1 MTKRVRLL
9 YVVARDRPDLKE
21 RLTAAFLDT
30 DNVEVIVDS
39 RTTRTSDRGPT
50 TVEHERRVLGYT
62 PKVEFDEG
70 LRRAVEYFQS
80 RPPARPRTS

>member
-30 DNVEVIVDS
+30 DNVEVIVDR
-39 RTTRTSDRGPT
+39 RTTRTADRGSK
-50 TVEHERRVLGYT
+50 VNRERRVMDRDSDLAALGWILI
-62 PKVEFDEG
+62 P
-70 LRRAVEYFQS
+70 
-80 RPPARPRTS
+80 RPAAD

>member
-30 DNVEVIVDS
+30 DNVEVIID
-39 RTTRTSDRGPT
+39 RRATRTSDRGQNIDR
-50 TVEHERRVLGYT
+50 ERRVLDRDADLAALGWILI
-62 PKVEFDEG
+62 P
-70 LRRAVEYFQS
+70 
-80 RPPARPRTS
+80 RPAAD

>member
-30 DNVEVIVDS
+30 DNVEVIVDR
-39 RTTRTSDRGPT
+39 RTTRTADRGSK
-50 TVEHERRVLGYT
+50 VDRERRVLDRDSDLAALGWILI
-62 PKVEFDEG
+62 P
-70 LRRAVEYFQS
+70 
-80 RPPARPRTS
+80 RPAAD

>member
-30 DNVEVIVDS
+30 DNVEVIVDR
-39 RTTRTSDRGPT
+39 RTTRTADRGSK
-50 TVEHERRVLGYT
+50 VDRERRVTDRDSDLAALGWILI
-62 PKVEFDEG
+62 P
-70 LRRAVEYFQS
+70 
-80 RPPARPRTS
+80 RPAAD

>member
-30 DNVEVIVDS
+30 DNVEVIIDRRAS
-39 RTTRTSDRGPT
+39 RTSDRGQKIDR
-50 TVEHERRVLGYT
+50 ERRVLDRDADLAALGWILI
-62 PKVEFDEG
+62 P
-70 LRRAVEYFQS
+70 
-80 RPPARPRTS
+80 RPAAD

>member
-30 DNVEVIVDS
+30 DNVEVIID
-39 RTTRTSDRGPT
+39 RRANRTSDRGQKIDR
-50 TVEHERRVLGYT
+50 ERRVLDRDADLAALGWILI
-62 PKVEFDEG
+62 P
-70 LRRAVEYFQS
+70 
-80 RPPARPRTS
+80 RPAAD

>member
-1 MTKRVRLL
+1 VTKRVRLL

-30 DNVEVIVDS
+30 DNVEVIVDR

-50 TVEHERRVLGYT
+50 TVEHERRVLDRDGDLAALGWILI
-62 PKVEFDEG
+62 P
-70 LRRAVEYFQS
+70 
-80 RPPARPRTS
+80 RPPAD

>member
-30 DNVEVIVDS
+30 DNVEVIVDRRS
-39 RTTRTSDRGPT
+39 TRTADRGSK
-50 TVEHERRVLGYT
+50 VDRERRVMDRDSDLAALGWILI
-62 PKVEFDEG
+62 P
-70 LRRAVEYFQS
+70 
-80 RPPARPRTS
+80 RPAAD

>member
-30 DNVEVIVDS
+30 DNVEVIVDR
-39 RTTRTSDRGPT
+39 RTTRTADRGSK
-50 TVEHERRVLGYT
+50 VNRERRVMDRDSDLAALGWILI
-62 PKVEFDEG
+62 P
-70 LRRAVEYFQS
+70 
-80 RPPARPRTS
+80 RPAAE

>member
-30 DNVEVIVDS
+30 DNVEVIIDR
-39 RTTRTSDRGPT
+39 RTSRTSDRGQK
-50 TVEHERRVLGYT
+50 VDRERRVLDRDADLAALGWILI
-62 PKVEFDEG
+62 P
-70 LRRAVEYFQS
+70 
-80 RPPARPRTS
+80 RPAAD

>member
-30 DNVEVIVDS
+30 DNVEVIID
-39 RTTRTSDRGPT
+39 RRATRSSDRGQKI
-50 TVEHERRVLGYT
+50 ERERRVLDRDADLAALGWILI
-62 PKVEFDEG
+62 P
-70 LRRAVEYFQS
+70 
-80 RPPARPRTS
+80 RPAAD

>member
-30 DNVEVIVDS
+30 DNVEVIVDR
-39 RTTRTSDRGPT
+39 RTTRTADRGAK
-50 TVEHERRVLGYT
+50 VDRERRVMDRDSDLAALGWILI
-62 PKVEFDEG
+62 P
-70 LRRAVEYFQS
+70 
-80 RPPARPRTS
+80 RPAAD

>member
-30 DNVEVIVDS
+30 DNVEVIVDR
-39 RTTRTSDRGPT
+39 RTTRTADRGSK
-50 TVEHERRVLGYT
+50 VDRERRLMDRDSDLAALGWILI
-62 PKVEFDEG
+62 P
-70 LRRAVEYFQS
+70 
-80 RPPARPRTS
+80 RPAAD